1 MTKQEILDAIN
12 ATIVTN
18 GQKGITAESL
28 ANILTE
34 IVNAAGEGGSGVG
47 GEYIDMTMANPE
59 DLESDELTPEAKAHN
74 AEVYA
79 KLVQA
84 LRNNTGT
91 PYISVHTGDGYNMSI
106 NSVMLEELES
116 TTNIVMTLNMTIDGQ
131 FTNVMFS
138 VNDVL
143 SGGEA
148 SIAIGSNV
156 VLTVLLL
163 KEDGQV
169 MITVPGYMI

>member
-34 IVNAAGEGGSGVG
+34 IVNAAGEGSSGVG

-91 PYISVHTGDGYNMSI
+91 PYISVPTGEGYNMSI
-106 NSVMLEELES
+106 NSVMLEES
-116 TTNIVMTLNMTIDGQ
+116 TTNIVMTLNMTADGQ

-143 SGGEA
+143 SGGETA
-148 SIAIGSNV
+148 IAIGSNV
-156 VLTVLLL
+156 VLMVLLL
-163 KEDGQV
+163 KEDGQI
-169 MITVPGYMI
+169 MITIPSL

>member
-28 ANILTE
+28 ANILIE
-34 IVNAAGEGGSGVG
+34 IVNAAGEGGGGVG
-47 GEYIDMTMANPE
+47 GEYLDMTMIDAN
-59 DLESDELTPEAKAHN
+59 ESDELTPEAKAHN

-84 LRNNTGT
+84 LRNNAGT
-91 PYISVHTGDGYNMSI
+91 PYISVPTGDGYNMSI

-116 TTNIVMTLNMTIDGQ
+116 TTNIVMTLNMTVDGQ

-143 SGGEA
+143 SGGETV
-148 SIAIGSNV
+148 IAIGSNV
-156 VLTVLLL
+156 VLMVLLL
-163 KEDGQV
+163 KEDGQI
-169 MITVPGYMI
+169 MITIPGLMM